1 MPSLQLHTYVFLVP
15 SLQSDEK
22 SEGRSVRLMF
32 RDSYPNNLP
41 VHAAEQLDSSEYQI
55 DPELEEDLKGLTQV
69 EKRSVLQ
76 VPAASN
82 PEDLKLFTK

>member
-1 MPSLQLHTYVFLVP
+1 MFLVP
-15 SLQSDEK
+15 SLQCDEK
-22 SEGRSVRLMF
+22 NEGRSVRLMF

-41 VHAAEQLDSSEYQI
+41 VHAAEQLDSSEDQI

>member
-1 MPSLQLHTYVFLVP
+1 MFLVP

-22 SEGRSVRLMF
+22 SDGRSVRLMF

-41 VHAAEQLDSSEYQI
+41 VHAAEQLDSSEDQI